1 MSYIFIID
9 SPVNLNIQ
17 KDTTVHLM
25 KEFMRQEKEI
35 FCCGI
40 NDLTIIEQNEVI
52 FSCNK
57 IKKISNNIDLEKSTT
72 NNAKDFKTIFV
83 RTYSFCCAKFVF
95 SARQSNDEPI

>member
-9 SPVNLNIQ
+9 SPANLNIQ

-25 KEFMRQEKEI
+25 KEFIRQEKEI

-40 NDLTIIEQNEVI
+40 NDLTINEQNEVI

-57 IKKISNNIDLEKSTT
+57 IKKISNKIDLEKSTT
-72 NNAKDFKTIFV
+72 KPLT
-83 RTYSFCCAKFVF
+83 
-95 SARQSNDEPI
+95 SNSLAINQKVNDLE

>member
-9 SPVNLNIQ
+9 KPENLKIQ

-25 KEFMRQEKEI
+25 KEFIRQEKEI

-40 NDLTIIEQNEVI
+40 NDLTIDEHNEVI

-57 IKKISNNIDLEKSTT
+57 IKKI
-72 NNAKDFKTIFV
+72 
-83 RTYSFCCAKFVF
+83 
-95 SARQSNDEPI
+95 